1 MTVWDSFTGEF
12 LGAELPRETIH
23 TSRCVNYDF
32 VPSLLASATLAKSA
46 IFHVRLGRAQT
57 VIDRLGNL
65 PLMVIARFIS
75 M

>member
-1 MTVWDSFTGEF
+1 M
-12 LGAELPRETIH
+12 TIH

-32 VPSLLASATLAKSA
+32 VPSHLASATLVKSA

-65 PLMVIARFIS
+65 PQMVIARFIS